1 MKIGHDRT
9 TSCAI
14 RRGQQVKCLQSM
26 YVYMYMQSYLENKSH
41 LNKRLNP
48 VTLFGLVPQTGLMD
62 ESPLASAM
70 TPTSWRLWANE
81 E

>member
-1 MKIGHDRT
+1 
-9 TSCAI
+9 
-14 RRGQQVKCLQSM
+14 
-26 YVYMYMQSYLENKSH
+26 MQSYLENKSH